1 MCIHFTLMYTFYS
14 HYNTDR
20 IAYTVNPNNSVIKR
34 LFLCFMFTGNGFI
47 DSSLLGDILSALD
60 LVSEKE

>member
-1 MCIHFTLMYTFYS
+1 MENETNYVLMFFFVS
-14 HYNTDR
+14 
-20 IAYTVNPNNSVIKR
+20 
-34 LFLCFMFTGNGFI
+34 GNGFI